1 MFRNITYGLGRE
13 ARLDEVRDAARKA
26 NIDAEIEQ
34 LPGGYEFRLAEGGA
48 NLSGGQRQRIALARI
63 FLKAPRVL
71 ILDEATSAL
80 DNTSEK
86 LVQTSIERMKE
97 EQGTTVISIAHR
109 LSTLEHCD
117 EILVMAKGRIEQ
129 RGTYQQL
136 VETPGIF
143 RDMALGILH

>member
-1 MFRNITYGLGRE
+1 MSSAGRG
-13 ARLDEVRDAARKA
+13 RGKPLRRAAA
-26 NIDAEIEQ
+26 
-34 LPGGYEFRLAEGGA
+34 
-48 NLSGGQRQRIALARI
+48 RIALARI